1 MIYCK
6 ECLYPSVSV
15 LLNIHD
21 DGICSGCRSH
31 KAFLNSSDEFW
42 KKREK
47 IFEQLLNEYKS
58 ESYYD
63 CIVPVSGGKD
73 SYYQTHV
80 ICKKYNLKPLLI
92 TYDGNNWLPEG
103 EYNRNQLKHK
113 FDIDH
118 IMWSPSVEV
127 LKKLNRL
134 SFKKIGDM
142 NWHDHCGIF
151 TAPIIVAVKFNI
163 PLIIWGE
170 TEWDIAGI
178 FGPEDF
184 VEFSNRDRHENSL
197 RGYEWYDFI
206 NDKDDYLTEKDF
218 GWAKYPSDE
227 EILSVGVRGIYI
239 GNFFKWDGNYNAK
252 LAKEKYDWKESQTP
266 FERTYRL
273 ISNLDNRYS
282 NGVSDLLKFVKF
294 GYGRTSDH
302 VSKDI
307 RNKRM
312 SRDEGIKLVKKHD
325 HIVSKDLFYW
335 LDYVEMKEEEFWK
348 IADKFRDPKVW
359 WIKNSKWWKHN
370 IWNEPAHYGDVH
382 LDKKAVIDFTERQ
395 EEYLSR
401 YNKNK

>member
-1 MIYCK
+1 MKYCK

-21 DGICSGCRSH
+21 DGLCSGCRSH
-31 KAFLNSSDEFW
+31 KSFLNSPDEFW

-47 IFEQLLNEYKS
+47 KFQELLNEYKN

-103 EYNRNQLKHK
+103 EYNRNQLKNK

-118 IMWSPSVEV
+118 IMWSPSVDV

-134 SFKKIGDM
+134 AFRKIGDM
-142 NWHDHCGIF
+142 NWHDHCGIV
-151 TAPIIVAVKFNI
+151 TVPIIMAVKFKI

-178 FGPEDF
+178 YGPEDV
-184 VEFSNRDRHENSL
+184 VEFSNRSRHENSL

-206 NDKDDYLTEKDF
+206 KNNEEKLTEKDF
-218 GWAKYPSDE
+218 AWAKYPSDE

-239 GNFFKWDGNYNAK
+239 GNFFKWDGKRNAE
-252 LAKEKYDWKESQTP
+252 LMKEKYDWRASKKP
-266 FERTYRL
+266 FERTYRNF
-273 ISNLDNRYS
+273 SNLDNRYS

-294 GYGRTSDH
+294 GYGRCTDH
-302 VSKDI
+302 ASKDI
-307 RNKRM
+307 RNKHIN
-312 SRDEGIKLVKKHD
+312 RDKGIELVKKHD
-325 HIVSKDLFYW
+325 HVVSADLEHW
-335 LDYVEMKEEEFWK
+335 LEYVNMSKQSFWET
-348 IADKFRDPKVW
+348 ADKFRDPRVW
-359 WIKNSKWWKHN
+359 TIKNKQWYKDN
-370 IWNEPAHYGDVH
+370 IWGEESAYGDVY
-382 LDKKAVIDFTERQ
+382 LNDEQINEFNEKKKKLHNRKI
-395 EEYLSR
+395 
-401 YNKNK
+401 

>member
-1 MIYCK
+1 MKYCK

-31 KAFLNSSDEFW
+31 KSFLNSPDEFW
-42 KKREK
+42 KKREEK
-47 IFEQLLNEYKS
+47 FQELLNEYKN

-103 EYNRNQLKHK
+103 EYNRNQLKNK

-118 IMWSPSVEV
+118 IMWSPSVDV

-134 SFKKIGDM
+134 AFRKIGDM
-142 NWHDHCGIF
+142 NWHDHCGIV
-151 TAPIIVAVKFNI
+151 TVPIIMAVKFKI

-178 FGPEDF
+178 YGPEDV
-184 VEFSNRDRHENSL
+184 VEFSNRSRHENSL

-206 NDKDDYLTEKDF
+206 KNNEEKLTEKDF
-218 GWAKYPSDE
+218 AWAKYPSDE

-239 GNFFKWDGNYNAK
+239 GNFFKWDGKRNAE
-252 LAKEKYDWKESQTP
+252 LMKEKYDWRASKKP
-266 FERTYRL
+266 FERTYRNF
-273 ISNLDNRYS
+273 SNLDNRYS

-294 GYGRTSDH
+294 GYGRCTDH
-302 VSKDI
+302 ASKDI
-307 RNKRM
+307 RNKHIN
-312 SRDEGIKLVKKHD
+312 RDKGIELVKKHD
-325 HIVSKDLFYW
+325 HVVSADLEHW
-335 LDYVEMKEEEFWK
+335 LEYVNMSKQSFWET
-348 IADKFRDPKVW
+348 ADKFRDPRVW
-359 WIKNSKWWKHN
+359 TIKNKQWYKDN
-370 IWNEPAHYGDVH
+370 IWGEESAYGDVY
-382 LDKKAVIDFTERQ
+382 LNDEQINEFNEKKKKLHNRKI
-395 EEYLSR
+395 
-401 YNKNK
+401 

>member
-1 MIYCK
+1 MKYCK

-31 KAFLNSSDEFW
+31 KSFLKSPDEFW

-47 IFEQLLNEYKS
+47 KFQELLNEYKN

-103 EYNRNQLKHK
+103 EYNRNQLKNK

-118 IMWSPSVEV
+118 IMWSPSVDV

-134 SFKKIGDM
+134 AFRKIGDM
-142 NWHDHCGIF
+142 NWHDHCGIV
-151 TAPIIVAVKFNI
+151 TVPIIMAVKFKI

-178 FGPEDF
+178 YGPEDV
-184 VEFSNRDRHENSL
+184 VEFSNRSRHENSL

-206 NDKDDYLTEKDF
+206 KNNEEKLTEKDF
-218 GWAKYPSDE
+218 AWAKYPSDE

-239 GNFFKWDGNYNAK
+239 GNFFKWDGKRNAE
-252 LAKEKYDWKESQTP
+252 LMKEKYDWRASKKP
-266 FERTYRL
+266 FERTYRNF
-273 ISNLDNRYS
+273 SNLDNRYS

-294 GYGRTSDH
+294 GYGRCTDH
-302 VSKDI
+302 ASKDI
-307 RNKRM
+307 RNKHIN
-312 SRDEGIKLVKKHD
+312 RDKGIELVKKHD
-325 HIVSKDLFYW
+325 HVVSADLEHW
-335 LDYVEMKEEEFWK
+335 LEYVNMSKQSFWET
-348 IADKFRDPKVW
+348 ADKFRDPRVW
-359 WIKNSKWWKHN
+359 TIKNKQWYKDN
-370 IWNEPAHYGDVH
+370 IWGEESAYGDVY
-382 LDKKAVIDFTERQ
+382 LNDEQINEFNEKKKKLHNRKI
-395 EEYLSR
+395 
-401 YNKNK
+401 

>member
-1 MIYCK
+1 MKYCK

-31 KAFLNSSDEFW
+31 KSFLNSPDEFW

-47 IFEQLLNEYKS
+47 KFQELLNEYKN

-103 EYNRNQLKHK
+103 EYNRNQLKNK

-118 IMWSPSVEV
+118 IMWSPSVDV

-134 SFKKIGDM
+134 AFRKIGDM
-142 NWHDHCGIF
+142 NWHDHCGIV
-151 TAPIIVAVKFNI
+151 TVPIIMAVKFKI

-178 FGPEDF
+178 YGPEDV
-184 VEFSNRDRHENSL
+184 VEFSNRSRHENSL

-206 NDKDDYLTEKDF
+206 NDKDDKLTEKDF
-218 GWAKYPSDE
+218 SWAKYPSDE

-239 GNFFKWDGNYNAK
+239 GNFFKWDGKINAE
-252 LAKEKYDWKESQTP
+252 LMQKEYDWKPSKKP
-266 FERTYRL
+266 FERTYRNF
-273 ISNLDNRYS
+273 SNLDNRYS

-294 GYGRTSDH
+294 GYGRCTDH
-302 VSKDI
+302 ASKDI
-307 RNKRM
+307 RNKHIN
-312 SRDEGIKLVKKHD
+312 RDKGIELVKKHD
-325 HIVSKDLFYW
+325 HVVSADLEHW
-335 LDYVEMKEEEFWK
+335 LEYVNMSKQSFWET
-348 IADKFRDPKVW
+348 ADKFRDPRVW
-359 WIKNSKWWKHN
+359 TIKNKQWYKDN
-370 IWNEPAHYGDVH
+370 IWGEESAYGDVY
-382 LDKKAVIDFTERQ
+382 LNDEKINEFNEKKKKLHNRKI
-395 EEYLSR
+395 
-401 YNKNK
+401 

>member
-1 MIYCK
+1 MNYCK

-31 KAFLNSSDEFW
+31 KSFLNSPDEFW
-42 KKREK
+42 KKEK
-47 IFEQLLNEYKS
+47 KFQELLNEYKN

-103 EYNRNQLKHK
+103 EYNRNQLKNK

-118 IMWSPSVEV
+118 IMWSPSVDV

-134 SFKKIGDM
+134 AFKKIGDM
-142 NWHDHCGIF
+142 NWHDHCGIV
-151 TAPIIVAVKFNI
+151 TVPIIMAVKFKI

-178 FGPEDF
+178 YGPEDV
-184 VEFSNRDRHENSL
+184 VEFSNRSRHENSL

-206 NDKDDYLTEKDF
+206 ENNEEKLTEKDF
-218 GWAKYPSDE
+218 AWAKYPSDE

-239 GNFFKWDGNYNAK
+239 GNFFKWDGKRNAE
-252 LAKEKYDWKESQTP
+252 LMKEKYDWRASKKP
-266 FERTYRL
+266 FERTYRNF
-273 ISNLDNRYS
+273 SNLDNRYS
-282 NGVSDLLKFVKF
+282 NGASDLLKFVKF
-294 GYGRTSDH
+294 GYGRCTDH
-302 VSKDI
+302 ASKDI
-307 RNKRM
+307 RNKHIN
-312 SRDEGIKLVKKHD
+312 RDKGIELVKKYD
-325 HIVSKDLFYW
+325 HVVSADLEHW
-335 LDYVEMKEEEFWK
+335 LEYVNMSEQSFWK
-348 IADKFRDPKVW
+348 TADKFRDPRVW
-359 WIKNSKWWKHN
+359 TIKNKQWYKDN
-370 IWNEPAHYGDVH
+370 IWGGETAYGDVY
-382 LDKKAVIDFTERQ
+382 LNDEQINEFNEKKKKLNI
-395 EEYLSR
+395 
-401 YNKNK
+401 KKI

>member
-1 MIYCK
+1 MKYCK

-31 KAFLNSSDEFW
+31 KSFLNSPDEFW

-47 IFEQLLNEYKS
+47 KFQELLNEYKN

-103 EYNRNQLKHK
+103 EYNRNQLKNK

-118 IMWSPSVEV
+118 IMWSPSVDV

-134 SFKKIGDM
+134 AFRKIGDM
-142 NWHDHCGIF
+142 NWHDHCGIV
-151 TAPIIVAVKFNI
+151 TVPIIMAVKFKI

-178 FGPEDF
+178 YGPEDV
-184 VEFSNRDRHENSL
+184 VEFSNRSRHENSL

-206 NDKDDYLTEKDF
+206 KNNEEKLTEKDF
-218 GWAKYPSDE
+218 AWAKYPSDE

-239 GNFFKWDGNYNAK
+239 GNFFKWDGKRNAE
-252 LAKEKYDWKESQTP
+252 LMKEKYDWRASKKP
-266 FERTYRL
+266 FERTYRNF
-273 ISNLDNRYS
+273 SNLDNRYS

-294 GYGRTSDH
+294 GYGRCTDH
-302 VSKDI
+302 ASKDI
-307 RNKRM
+307 RNKHIN
-312 SRDEGIKLVKKHD
+312 RDKGIELVKKHD
-325 HIVSKDLFYW
+325 HVVSADLEHW
-335 LDYVEMKEEEFWK
+335 LEYVNMSKQSFWET
-348 IADKFRDPKVW
+348 ADKFRDPRVW
-359 WIKNSKWWKHN
+359 TIKNKQWYKDN
-370 IWNEPAHYGDVH
+370 IWGEESAYGDVY
-382 LDKKAVIDFTERQ
+382 LNDEQINEFNEKKKKLHNRKI
-395 EEYLSR
+395 
-401 YNKNK
+401 

>member
-1 MIYCK
+1 MKYCK

-31 KAFLNSSDEFW
+31 KSFLNSPDEFW

-47 IFEQLLNEYKS
+47 KFQELLNEYKN

-103 EYNRNQLKHK
+103 EYNRNQLKNK

-118 IMWSPSVEV
+118 IMWSPSVDV

-134 SFKKIGDM
+134 AFRKIGDM
-142 NWHDHCGIF
+142 NWHDHCGIV
-151 TAPIIVAVKFNI
+151 TVPIIMAVKFKI

-178 FGPEDF
+178 YGPEDV
-184 VEFSNRDRHENSL
+184 VEFSNRSRHENSL

-206 NDKDDYLTEKDF
+206 KNNEEKLTEKDF
-218 GWAKYPSDE
+218 AWAKYPSDE

-239 GNFFKWDGNYNAK
+239 GNFFKWDGKRNAE
-252 LAKEKYDWKESQTP
+252 LMKEKYDWRASKKP
-266 FERTYRL
+266 FERTYRNF
-273 ISNLDNRYS
+273 SNLDNRYS

-294 GYGRTSDH
+294 GYGRCTDH
-302 VSKDI
+302 ASKDI
-307 RNKRM
+307 RNKHIN
-312 SRDEGIKLVKKHD
+312 RDKGIELVKKHD
-325 HIVSKDLFYW
+325 HVVSADLEHW
-335 LDYVEMKEEEFWK
+335 LEYVNMSKQSFWET
-348 IADKFRDPKVW
+348 ADKFRDPRVW
-359 WIKNSKWWKHN
+359 TIKNKQWYKDN
-370 IWNEPAHYGDVH
+370 IWGEESAYGDVY
-382 LDKKAVIDFTERQ
+382 LNDEKINEFNEKKKKLHNRKI
-395 EEYLSR
+395 
-401 YNKNK
+401 

>member
-31 KAFLNSSDEFW
+31 KAFLNSSDDFW
-42 KKREK
+42 EKREK

-80 ICKKYNLKPLLI
+80 ICKKYNLKPLLV

-103 EYNRNQLKHK
+103 EHNRNQLKHK

-142 NWHDHCGIF
+142 NWHDHCGIV
-151 TAPIIVAVKFNI
+151 TVPIIMAVRLKI

-178 FGPEDF
+178 YGPEDI
-184 VEFSNRDRHENSL
+184 VEFSNRSRHENSL

-206 NDKDDYLTEKDF
+206 NNENDQLIEKDF
-218 GWAKYPSDE
+218 SWAKYPSDE

-239 GNFFKWDGNYNAK
+239 GNFFKWEGKKNAEQMM
-252 LAKEKYDWKESQTP
+252 KEYDWRPSKKP
-266 FERTYRL
+266 FERTYRNF
-273 ISNLDNRYS
+273 SNLDNRYS

-294 GYGRTSDH
+294 GYGRCTDH
-302 VSKDI
+302 ATKDI
-307 RNKRM
+307 RNKHIN
-312 SRDEGIKLVKKHD
+312 RDQGIELVKKYD
-325 HIVSKDLFYW
+325 HVVSGDLQHW
-335 LDYVEMKEEEFWK
+335 LEYVNMSKQSFWET
-348 IADKFRDPKVW
+348 ADKFRDPRVW
-359 WIKNSKWWKHN
+359 KIKNRQWYKDN
-370 IWNEPAHYGDVH
+370 IWGGESAYGDVY
-382 LDKKAVIDFTERQ
+382 LNDEKINEFNEKKKKLHNRKI
-395 EEYLSR
+395 
-401 YNKNK
+401 

>member
-42 KKREK
+42 AKREK
-47 IFEQLLNEYKS
+47 VFEELLNEYKS
-58 ESYYD
+58 KSYYD

-73 SYYQTHV
+73 SYYQTHI

-142 NWHDHCGIF
+142 NWHDHCGIV
-151 TAPIIVAVKFNI
+151 TVPIIMAVRFKI

-178 FGPEDF
+178 YGPEDI
-184 VEFSNRDRHENSL
+184 VEFSNRSRHENSL

-206 NDKDDYLTEKDF
+206 NDKNDQLIEKDF
-218 GWAKYPSDE
+218 SWAKYPSDE

-239 GNFFKWDGNYNAK
+239 GNFFKWEGKKNA
-252 LAKEKYDWKESQTP
+252 EQMIREYDWRPSKQP
-266 FERTYRL
+266 FERTYRNF
-273 ISNLDNRYS
+273 SNLDNRYS

-294 GYGRTSDH
+294 GYGRCTDH
-302 VSKDI
+302 ATKDI
-307 RNKRM
+307 RNKHI
-312 SRDEGIKLVKKHD
+312 SRDKGIELVKKYD
-325 HIVSKDLFYW
+325 HVVSRDLEHW
-335 LDYVEMKEEEFWK
+335 LDYVNMNKISFWK
-348 IADKFRDPKVW
+348 TADKFRDPRVW
-359 WIKNSKWWKHN
+359 TIKNKQWYKDN
-370 IWNEPAHYGDVH
+370 IWGGESAYGDVY
-382 LDKKAVIDFTERQ
+382 LDDEKIEEFNEKKKKFHNRKI
-395 EEYLSR
+395 
-401 YNKNK
+401 

>member
-118 IMWSPSVEV
+118 IMWSPGVEV

-142 NWHDHCGIF
+142 NWHDHCGIV
-151 TAPIIVAVKFNI
+151 TVPIIMAVRLKI

-178 FGPEDF
+178 YGPEDI
-184 VEFSNRDRHENSL
+184 VEFSNRSRHENSL

-206 NDKDDYLTEKDF
+206 NNENDQLIEKDF
-218 GWAKYPSDE
+218 SWAKYPSDE

-239 GNFFKWDGNYNAK
+239 GNFFKWEGKKNAEQMI
-252 LAKEKYDWKESQTP
+252 KEYDWRPSKKP
-266 FERTYRL
+266 FERTYRNF
-273 ISNLDNRYS
+273 SNLDNRYS

-294 GYGRTSDH
+294 GYGRCTDH
-302 VSKDI
+302 ASKDI
-307 RNKRM
+307 RNKHIN
-312 SRDEGIKLVKKHD
+312 RDKGIELVKKYD
-325 HIVSKDLFYW
+325 HVVSGDLEHW
-335 LDYVEMKEEEFWK
+335 LEYVNMGKQSFWET
-348 IADKFRDPKVW
+348 ADKFRDPRVW
-359 WIKNSKWWKHN
+359 TIKNRQWYKGN
-370 IWNEPAHYGDVH
+370 IWGGESAYGDVY
-382 LDKKAVIDFTERQ
+382 LNDEKINEFNEKKKKLHNRKI
-395 EEYLSR
+395 
-401 YNKNK
+401 

>member
-1 MIYCK
+1 MNYCK

-31 KAFLNSSDEFW
+31 KSFLNSPDEFW

-47 IFEQLLNEYKS
+47 KFQELLNEYKN

-103 EYNRNQLKHK
+103 EYNRNQLKNK

-118 IMWSPSVEV
+118 IMWSPSVDV

-134 SFKKIGDM
+134 AFKKIGDM
-142 NWHDHCGIF
+142 NWHDHCGIV
-151 TAPIIVAVKFNI
+151 TVPIIMAVKFKI

-178 FGPEDF
+178 YGPEDV
-184 VEFSNRDRHENSL
+184 VEFSNRSRHENSL

-206 NDKDDYLTEKDF
+206 ENNEEKLTEKDF
-218 GWAKYPSDE
+218 AWAKYPSDE

-239 GNFFKWDGNYNAK
+239 GNFFKWDGKRNAE
-252 LAKEKYDWKESQTP
+252 LMKEKYDWRASKKP
-266 FERTYRL
+266 FERTYRNF
-273 ISNLDNRYS
+273 SNLDNRYS
-282 NGVSDLLKFVKF
+282 NGASDLLKFVKF
-294 GYGRTSDH
+294 GYGRCTDH
-302 VSKDI
+302 ASKDI
-307 RNKRM
+307 RNKHIN
-312 SRDEGIKLVKKHD
+312 RDKGIELVKKYD
-325 HIVSKDLFYW
+325 HVVSADLEHW
-335 LDYVEMKEEEFWK
+335 LEYVNMSEQSFWK
-348 IADKFRDPKVW
+348 TADKFRDPRVW
-359 WIKNSKWWKHN
+359 TIKNKQWYKDN
-370 IWNEPAHYGDVH
+370 IWGGETPYGDVY
-382 LDKKAVIDFTERQ
+382 LNDEQIDEFNEKKKKLHNRKI
-395 EEYLSR
+395 
-401 YNKNK
+401 

>member
-1 MIYCK
+1 MKYCK

-31 KAFLNSSDEFW
+31 KSFLNSPDEFW
-42 KKREK
+42 KKREEK
-47 IFEQLLNEYKS
+47 FQELLNEYKN

-73 SYYQTHV
+73 NYYQTHV

-103 EYNRNQLKHK
+103 EYNRNQLKNK

-118 IMWSPSVEV
+118 IMWSPSVDV

-134 SFKKIGDM
+134 AFKKIGDM
-142 NWHDHCGIF
+142 NWHDHCGIV
-151 TAPIIVAVKFNI
+151 TVPIIMAVKFKI

-178 FGPEDF
+178 YGPEDV
-184 VEFSNRDRHENSL
+184 VEFSNRSRHENSL

-206 NDKDDYLTEKDF
+206 KNNEEKLTEKDF
-218 GWAKYPSDE
+218 AWAKYPSDE

-239 GNFFKWDGNYNAK
+239 GNFFKWDGKRNAE
-252 LAKEKYDWKESQTP
+252 LMKEKYDWRASKKP
-266 FERTYRL
+266 FERTYRNF
-273 ISNLDNRYS
+273 SNLDNRYS

-294 GYGRTSDH
+294 GYGRCTDH
-302 VSKDI
+302 ASKDI
-307 RNKRM
+307 RNKHIN
-312 SRDEGIKLVKKHD
+312 RDKGIELVKKHD
-325 HIVSKDLFYW
+325 HVVSADLEHW
-335 LDYVEMKEEEFWK
+335 LEYVNMSKQSFWET
-348 IADKFRDPKVW
+348 ADKFRDPRVW
-359 WIKNSKWWKHN
+359 TIKNKQWYKDN
-370 IWNEPAHYGDVH
+370 IWGEESAYGDVY
-382 LDKKAVIDFTERQ
+382 LNDEQINEFNEKKKKLHNRKI
-395 EEYLSR
+395 
-401 YNKNK
+401 

>member
-142 NWHDHCGIF
+142 NWHDHCGIV
-151 TAPIIVAVKFNI
+151 TVPIIMAVRLKI

-178 FGPEDF
+178 YGPEDI
-184 VEFSNRDRHENSL
+184 VEFSNRSRHENSL

-206 NDKDDYLTEKDF
+206 NKENDQLIEKDF
-218 GWAKYPSDE
+218 SWAKYPSDE

-239 GNFFKWDGNYNAK
+239 GNFFKWEGKKNAEQMM
-252 LAKEKYDWKESQTP
+252 KEYDWRPSKKP
-266 FERTYRL
+266 FERTYRNF
-273 ISNLDNRYS
+273 SNLDNRYS

-294 GYGRTSDH
+294 GYGRCTDH
-302 VSKDI
+302 ASKDI
-307 RNKRM
+307 RNKHFN
-312 SRDEGIKLVKKHD
+312 RDKGIELVKKYD
-325 HIVSKDLFYW
+325 HVVSGDLQHW
-335 LDYVEMKEEEFWK
+335 LEYVNMSKQSFWET
-348 IADKFRDPKVW
+348 ADKFRDPRVW
-359 WIKNSKWWKHN
+359 TIKNRQWYKGD
-370 IWNEPAHYGDVH
+370 IWGGESAYGDVY
-382 LDKKAVIDFTERQ
+382 LNDEKINEFNEKKKKLHNRKI
-395 EEYLSR
+395 
-401 YNKNK
+401 

>member
-1 MIYCK
+1 MNYCK

-31 KAFLNSSDEFW
+31 KSFLNSPDEFW

-47 IFEQLLNEYKS
+47 KFQELLNEYKN

-103 EYNRNQLKHK
+103 EYNRNQLKNK

-118 IMWSPSVEV
+118 IMWSPSVDV

-134 SFKKIGDM
+134 AFKKIGDM
-142 NWHDHCGIF
+142 NWHDHCGIV
-151 TAPIIVAVKFNI
+151 TVPIIMAVKFKI

-178 FGPEDF
+178 YGPEDV
-184 VEFSNRDRHENSL
+184 VEFSNRSRHENSL

-206 NDKDDYLTEKDF
+206 ENNEEKLTEKDF
-218 GWAKYPSDE
+218 AWAKYPSDE

-239 GNFFKWDGNYNAK
+239 GNFFKWDGKRNAE
-252 LAKEKYDWKESQTP
+252 LMKEKYDWRASKKP
-266 FERTYRL
+266 FERTYRNF
-273 ISNLDNRYS
+273 SNLDNRYS
-282 NGVSDLLKFVKF
+282 NGASDLLKFVKF
-294 GYGRTSDH
+294 GYGRCTDH
-302 VSKDI
+302 ASKDI
-307 RNKRM
+307 RNKHIN
-312 SRDEGIKLVKKHD
+312 RDKGIELVKKYD
-325 HIVSKDLFYW
+325 HVVSADLEHW
-335 LDYVEMKEEEFWK
+335 LEYVNMSEQSFWK
-348 IADKFRDPKVW
+348 TADKFRDPRVW
-359 WIKNSKWWKHN
+359 TIKNKQWYKDN
-370 IWNEPAHYGDVH
+370 IWGGETPYGDVY
-382 LDKKAVIDFTERQ
+382 LNDEQIDEFNEKKKIT
-395 EEYLSR
+395 
-401 YNKNK
+401 

>member
-142 NWHDHCGIF
+142 NWHDHCGIV
-151 TAPIIVAVKFNI
+151 TVPIIMAVRFKI

-178 FGPEDF
+178 YGPEDI
-184 VEFSNRDRHENSL
+184 VEFSNRSRHENSL

-206 NDKDDYLTEKDF
+206 NKENDQLIEKDF
-218 GWAKYPSDE
+218 SWAKYPSDE

-239 GNFFKWDGNYNAK
+239 GNFFKWEGKKNAEQMI
-252 LAKEKYDWKESQTP
+252 KEYDWRPSKKP
-266 FERTYRL
+266 FERTYRNF
-273 ISNLDNRYS
+273 SNLDNRYS

-294 GYGRTSDH
+294 GYGRCTDH
-302 VSKDI
+302 ASKDI
-307 RNKRM
+307 RNKHFN
-312 SRDEGIKLVKKHD
+312 RDKGIELVKKYD
-325 HIVSKDLFYW
+325 HVVSGDLQHW
-335 LDYVEMKEEEFWK
+335 LEYVNMSKQSFWET
-348 IADKFRDPKVW
+348 ADKFRDPRVW
-359 WIKNSKWWKHN
+359 TIKNRQWYKGD
-370 IWNEPAHYGDVH
+370 IWGGESAYGDVY
-382 LDKKAVIDFTERQ
+382 LNDEKINEFNEKKKKLHNRKI
-395 EEYLSR
+395 
-401 YNKNK
+401 

>member
-1 MIYCK
+1 M
-6 ECLYPSVSV
+6 
-15 LLNIHD
+15 LNIHD

-31 KAFLNSSDEFW
+31 KSFLNSPDEFW

-47 IFEQLLNEYKS
+47 KFQELLNEYKN

-103 EYNRNQLKHK
+103 EYNRNQLKNK

-118 IMWSPSVEV
+118 IMWSPSVDV

-134 SFKKIGDM
+134 AFRKIGDM
-142 NWHDHCGIF
+142 NWHDHCGIV
-151 TAPIIVAVKFNI
+151 TVPIIMAVKFKI

-178 FGPEDF
+178 YGPEDV
-184 VEFSNRDRHENSL
+184 VEFSNRSRHENSL

-206 NDKDDYLTEKDF
+206 KNNEEKLTEKDF
-218 GWAKYPSDE
+218 AWAKYPSDE

-239 GNFFKWDGNYNAK
+239 GNFFKWDGKRNAE
-252 LAKEKYDWKESQTP
+252 LMKEKYDWRASKKP
-266 FERTYRL
+266 FERTYRNF
-273 ISNLDNRYS
+273 SNLDNRYS

-294 GYGRTSDH
+294 GYGRCTDH
-302 VSKDI
+302 ASKDI
-307 RNKRM
+307 RNKHIN
-312 SRDEGIKLVKKHD
+312 RDKGIELVKKHD
-325 HIVSKDLFYW
+325 HVVSADLEHW
-335 LDYVEMKEEEFWK
+335 LEYVNMSKQSFWET
-348 IADKFRDPKVW
+348 ADKFRDPRVW
-359 WIKNSKWWKHN
+359 TIKNKQWYKDN
-370 IWNEPAHYGDVH
+370 IWGEESAYGDVY
-382 LDKKAVIDFTERQ
+382 LNDEKINEFNEKKKKLHNRKI
-395 EEYLSR
+395 
-401 YNKNK
+401 

>member
-1 MIYCK
+1 MKFCK
-6 ECLYPSVSV
+6 ECVYPKVAV
-15 LLNIHD
+15 LLSMDD
-21 DGICSGCRSH
+21 DGVCSAC
-31 KAFLNSSDEFW
+31 KAH
-42 KKREK
+42 K
-47 IFEQLLNEYKS
+47 IFLEQSDIVWKEKEQKFEKLINSYKKNN
-58 ESYYD
+58 YYD
-63 CIVPVSGGKD
+63 CIIPVSGGKD
-73 SYYQTHV
+73 SYFQTH
-80 ICKKYNLKPLLI
+80 ICKKYSLKPLLV
-92 TYDGNNWLPEG
+92 TYDNNNWLPEG
-103 EYNRNQLKHK
+103 KYNRDQMKKK
-113 FDIDH
+113 FDVDH
-118 IMWSPSVEV
+118 IMWSPGEEV
-127 LKKLNRL
+127 LKKINRIT
-134 SFKKIGDM
+134 FKRIGDM

-294 GYGRTSDH
+294 GYGRASDH

-307 RNKRM
+307 RNKHM

-348 IADKFRDPKVW
+348 IADKFRDPRVW
-359 WIKNSKWWKHN
+359 HIKNNQWYKFDITGDFS
-370 IWNEPAHYGDVH
+370 AYGDVY
-382 LDKKAVIDFTERQ
+382 LNKDEKEAFDKK
-395 EEYLSR
+395 
-401 YNKNK
+401 K

>member
-1 MIYCK
+1 MNYCK

-31 KAFLNSSDEFW
+31 KAFLNSPDEFW

-47 IFEQLLNEYKS
+47 KFQELLNEYKN

-103 EYNRNQLKHK
+103 EYNRNQLKNK

-118 IMWSPSVEV
+118 IMWSPSVDV

-134 SFKKIGDM
+134 AFRKIGDM
-142 NWHDHCGIF
+142 NWHDHCGIV
-151 TAPIIVAVKFNI
+151 TVPIIMAVKFKI

-178 FGPEDF
+178 YGPEDV
-184 VEFSNRDRHENSL
+184 VEFSNRSRHENSL

-206 NDKDDYLTEKDF
+206 KNNEEKLTEKDF
-218 GWAKYPSDE
+218 AWAKYPSDE

-239 GNFFKWDGNYNAK
+239 GNFFKWDGKCNAE
-252 LAKEKYDWKESQTP
+252 LMKEKYDWRASKKP
-266 FERTYRL
+266 FERTYRNF
-273 ISNLDNRYS
+273 SNLDNRYS

-294 GYGRTSDH
+294 GYGRCTDH
-302 VSKDI
+302 ASKDI
-307 RNKRM
+307 RNKHIN
-312 SRDEGIKLVKKHD
+312 RDKGIELVKKHD
-325 HIVSKDLFYW
+325 HVVSSDLEHW
-335 LDYVEMKEEEFWK
+335 LEYVNMSKQSFWET
-348 IADKFRDPKVW
+348 ADKFRDPRVW
-359 WIKNSKWWKHN
+359 TIKNKQWYKDN
-370 IWNEPAHYGDVH
+370 IWGEESAYGDVY
-382 LDKKAVIDFTERQ
+382 LNDEQINEFNEKKKKLHNRKI
-395 EEYLSR
+395 
-401 YNKNK
+401 

>member
-1 MIYCK
+1 MKYCK

-31 KAFLNSSDEFW
+31 KSFLNSPDEFW

-47 IFEQLLNEYKS
+47 KFQELLNEYKN

-103 EYNRNQLKHK
+103 EYNRNQLKNK

-118 IMWSPSVEV
+118 IMWSPSVDV

-134 SFKKIGDM
+134 AFRKIGDM
-142 NWHDHCGIF
+142 NWHDHCGIV
-151 TAPIIVAVKFNI
+151 TVPIIMAVKFKI

-178 FGPEDF
+178 YGPEDV
-184 VEFSNRDRHENSL
+184 VEFSNRSRHENSL

-206 NDKDDYLTEKDF
+206 KNNEEKLTEKDF
-218 GWAKYPSDE
+218 AWAKYPSDE

-239 GNFFKWDGNYNAK
+239 GNFFKWDGKRNAE
-252 LAKEKYDWKESQTP
+252 LMKEKYDWRASKKP
-266 FERTYRL
+266 FERTYRNF
-273 ISNLDNRYS
+273 SNLDNRYS

-294 GYGRTSDH
+294 GYGRCTDH
-302 VSKDI
+302 ASKDI
-307 RNKRM
+307 RNKHIN
-312 SRDEGIKLVKKHD
+312 RDKGIELVKKHD
-325 HIVSKDLFYW
+325 HVVSADLEHW
-335 LDYVEMKEEEFWK
+335 LEYVNMSKQSFWET
-348 IADKFRDPKVW
+348 ADKFRDPRVW
-359 WIKNSKWWKHN
+359 TIKNKQWYKDN
-370 IWNEPAHYGDVH
+370 IWGD
-382 LDKKAVIDFTERQ
+382 D
-395 EEYLSR
+395 
-401 YNKNK
+401 